1 MTVSRLNSRVEAVTS
16 AVAAMDMSQ
25 IERDYEEFSKEVL
38 NEYYQNWA
46 GLKEDLNISQI
57 FMKYSGLFTPDNIAT
72 IKRTRDASS
81 GDERRRS
88 SRLFGSLVDT
98 YLGQQVSQLT
108 DKATTL
114 ETQATITVFGK
125 PVPYRSTLPMVMNE
139 DERARRG
146 KIHTLA
152 EEAVETFNPI
162 LEERLDRLHEA
173 AKAQGYSDYADLYS
187 EVKSIDYEK
196 LLNDLKAR
204 LKPTDSLYTKQLKLA
219 LRSIGVELKDA
230 NRHDILYLYRGK
242 RFDAH
247 FPKDK
252 VVIALRKTLSGM
264 DLQLEKHPNI
274 TLDLGERPKKD
285 PRAACFPLDVPRK
298 IILGAMPIGG
308 RYDYETILH
317 EAGHALHHANTP
329 ADMPFVFRLSD
340 EKSLTE
346 TYSSLLENLTLNEK
360 WLQGVVGIGD
370 TKELLDFAYFSK
382 LYITRLYVAKLEYEL
397 RLHREGLQ
405 GKRQLYEDLH
415 EQAVKVRFNPVN
427 FLINV
432 DDGFYCAEYLRSWIA
447 EAQLRKYLVDEFGDE
462 WFANPSSGALL
473 MELWKEGSRITVE
486 EIAEKLGQTFDPRFL
501 CDEIRGHFES
511 GG

>member
-1 MTVSRLNSRVEAVTS
+1 MPNISISRLNSRVESVTS
-16 AVAAMDMSQ
+16 AVASLDTSQ

-46 GLKEDLNISQI
+46 GLKEELNISQI
-57 FMKYSGLFTPDNIAT
+57 FLKYRELFTPDNIAT
-72 IKRTRDASS
+72 IKRTREASS
-81 GDERRRS
+81 GDEHRRF
-88 SRLFGSLVDT
+88 SRLFGSLVDM
-98 YLGQQVSQLT
+98 YLGQQVSELT

-114 ETQATITVFGK
+114 ETQTTITVYGK

-146 KIHTLA
+146 KIQALA
-152 EEAVETFNPI
+152 EEAVKTFNPV
-162 LEERLDRLHEA
+162 LEERLAKLHEA
-173 AKAQGYSDYADLYS
+173 AKAQGYPNYAGLYS
-187 EVKSIDYEK
+187 EVRSIDYEK

-204 LKPTDSLYTKQLKLA
+204 LKATDSLYTEQLKLA

-230 NRHDILYLYRGK
+230 SRHDILYLYRGK
-242 RFDAH
+242 RFDTY
-247 FPKDK
+247 FPKGK
-252 VVIALRKTLSGM
+252 VVTALRKTLDGM
-264 DLQLEKHPNI
+264 NLQLEKYPNI
-274 TLDLGERPKKD
+274 TLDLEERPKKD
-285 PRAACFPLDVPRK
+285 PRAACFPLEVPQK

-308 RYDYETILH
+308 RYDYETVLH

-346 TYSSLLENLTLNEK
+346 TYSSLFENLTLNEK
-360 WLQGVVGIGD
+360 WLQRVVGIGD

-397 RLHREGLQ
+397 QLHKEGIQ
-405 GKRQLYEDLH
+405 GKQQLYQDLH

-462 WFANPSSGALL
+462 WFANPSSGSLL

-486 EIAEKLGQTFDPRFL
+486 EMAETLGQTFDPKFL
-501 CDEIRGHFES
+501 YDEIRQHFE
-511 GG
+511 

>member
-16 AVAAMDMSQ
+16 AVASMNMSQ

-46 GLKEDLNISQI
+46 GLKEDLNISRI
-57 FMKYSGLFTPDNIAT
+57 FMKYSELFTPDNIST
-72 IKRTRDASS
+72 IKRTREASS
-81 GDERRRS
+81 GDEHRRF
-88 SRLFGSLVDT
+88 SRLLGSLLDT
-98 YLGQQVSQLT
+98 CLEQQVSQLT

-114 ETQATITVFGK
+114 ETQTTITLYGK

-139 DERARRG
+139 DERARRD

-162 LEERLDRLHEA
+162 LEERLARLHEA
-173 AKAQGYSDYADLYS
+173 AKTQGYSDYAGLYS
-187 EVKSIDYEK
+187 EVKSIDYGK
-196 LLNDLKAR
+196 LLSDLKAR
-204 LKPTDSLYTKQLKLA
+204 LELTDSLYTERLKLA
-219 LRSIGVELKDA
+219 LGSIGVELKDA
-230 NRHDILYLYRGK
+230 SRHDILYIYRGK
-242 RFDAH
+242 RFDAY

-252 VVIALRKTLSGM
+252 VVIALRKTLGGM
-264 DLQLEKHPNI
+264 DLQLEKYPNI
-274 TLDLGERPKKD
+274 ALDLEERPKKD

-346 TYSSLLENLTLNEK
+346 TYSSLFENLTLNEK
-360 WLQGVVGIGD
+360 WLQRVVGIGD

-397 RLHREGLQ
+397 RLHREGLR
-405 GKRQLYEDLH
+405 GKRQLYQDLH

-427 FLINV
+427 FLINL

-486 EIAEKLGQTFDPRFL
+486 EMAEKLGQTFDSRFL
-501 CDEIRGHFES
+501 CDEIRGHFE
-511 GG
+511 

>member
-1 MTVSRLNSRVEAVTS
+1 
-16 AVAAMDMSQ
+16 MDTSQ

-46 GLKEDLNISQI
+46 GLKEELNISQI
-57 FMKYSGLFTPDNIAT
+57 FTKYSELFTPDNIAT
-72 IKRTRDASS
+72 IKRTRQASS
-81 GDERRRS
+81 GDEHRRS
-88 SRLFGSLVDT
+88 SRLLGSLVDT
-98 YLGQQVSQLT
+98 YLGHQVSQLT

-114 ETQATITVFGK
+114 ETQTIITVYGK

-139 DERARRG
+139 DERVRRG

-152 EEAVETFNPI
+152 EEAVKTFNPV
-162 LEERLDRLHEA
+162 LEERLAKLHEA
-173 AKAQGYSDYADLYS
+173 AKAQGYPDYAGLYS

-204 LKPTDSLYTKQLKLA
+204 LKATDSLYTEQLKLA
-219 LRSIGVELKDA
+219 LRSIGVESKDA
-230 NRHDILYLYRGK
+230 SRHDILYLYRGK
-242 RFDAH
+242 RFDAY
-247 FPKDK
+247 FPKGNA
-252 VVIALRKTLSGM
+252 ITALRKTLDGM
-264 DLQLEKHPNI
+264 NLQLEKYPNI
-274 TLDLGERPKKD
+274 TLDLDERPKKD

-308 RYDYETILH
+308 RYDYETVLH

-329 ADMPFVFRLSD
+329 AEMPFVFRLSD

-346 TYSSLLENLTLNEK
+346 TYSSLFENLTLNEK
-360 WLQGVVGIGD
+360 WLQEIVGIGD
-370 TKELLDFAYFSK
+370 TRELLDFAYFSK

-397 RLHREGLQ
+397 RLHREDIQ
-405 GKRQLYEDLH
+405 GKQQLYQDLH

-462 WFANPSSGALL
+462 WFANSSSGSLL

-486 EIAEKLGQTFDPRFL
+486 EMAEKLGQTFDSRFL
-501 CDEIRGHFES
+501 CDEIRGHFE
-511 GG
+511 